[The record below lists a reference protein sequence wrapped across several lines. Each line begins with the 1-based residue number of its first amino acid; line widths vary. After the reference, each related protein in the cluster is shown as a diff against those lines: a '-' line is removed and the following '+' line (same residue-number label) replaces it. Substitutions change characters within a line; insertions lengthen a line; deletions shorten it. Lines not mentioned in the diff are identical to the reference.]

1 MKFKMSVLTAVAL
14 CFSLRLTAQRRD
26 EGVEVRV
33 ADLVPTRFGVSLTL
47 RASDSSG
54 DIHMMVGLQEGQSI
68 ARAMHNNQ
76 ADRPMSHDLFK
87 SFLERNGWS
96 VQRVLIRD
104 LKDGTFY
111 ADMTVEK
118 DSQTQVYDARPSD
131 AMAIGLRFGAKIF
144 VSKRVFEEQKQTE
157 GDDDQ
162 EDRGVKPSEPETL
175 KL

>member
-1 MKFKMSVLTAVAL
+1 MKSKLCMFTAIAF
-14 CFSLRLTAQRRD
+14 CFCVTLSAQRRD
-26 EGVEVRV
+26 DGVEVKV
-33 ADLVPTRFGVSLTL
+33 VDLVPTRFGVSLTL

-76 ADRPMSHDLFK
+76 GDRPMSHDLFK
-87 SFLERNGWS
+87 SFLDRNGWR

-118 DSQTQVYDARPSD
+118 DQATQTYDARPSD

-144 VSKRVFEEQKQTE
+144 VSRQVFEEQKKSE
-157 GDDDQ
+157 GDDEDQ
-162 EDRGVKPSEPETL
+162 EVKPTEPETL

>member
-1 MKFKMSVLTAVAL
+1 MKFKVSVLTAVAL
-14 CFSLRLTAQRRD
+14 FSCLTLVAQRHD
-26 EGVEVRV
+26 EGVEVKV
-33 ADLVPTRFGVSLTL
+33 TDLVPTRFGVSLTL

-54 DIHMMVGLQEGQSI
+54 DIHMLVGLQEGQSI

-76 ADRPMSHDLFK
+76 AERPMSHDLFK
-87 SFLERNGWS
+87 SFLDRNGWR

-104 LKDGTFY
+104 LKDGTFF

-144 VSKRVFEEQKQTE
+144 VNRRVFEEQKQSE
-157 GDDDQ
+157 GD
-162 EDRGVKPSEPETL
+162 EDREETPNEPETL

>member
-1 MKFKMSVLTAVAL
+1 MKSKVFVFTAVAF
-14 CFSLRLTAQRRD
+14 CFCLTLVAQRRD
-26 EGVEVRV
+26 EGVEVKV

-76 ADRPMSHDLFK
+76 AERPMSHDLFK
-87 SFLERNGWS
+87 SFLERNGWR

-104 LKDGTFY
+104 LKDGTFF
-111 ADMTVEK
+111 ADMTVGK
-118 DSQTQVYDARPSD
+118 DSETQVYDARPSD

-144 VSKRVFEEQKQTE
+144 VSKRVFEEQKKND
-157 GDDDQ
+157 GDEDQ
-162 EDRGVKPSEPETL
+162 EDQEVKPSEPETL

>member
-1 MKFKMSVLTAVAL
+1 MKFKVSVLTAVAL
-14 CFSLRLTAQRRD
+14 FSCLTLVAQRHD
-26 EGVEVRV
+26 EGVEVKV
-33 ADLVPTRFGVSLTL
+33 TDLVPTRFGVSLTL

-54 DIHMMVGLQEGQSI
+54 DIHMLVGLQEGQSI

-76 ADRPMSHDLFK
+76 AERPMSHDLFK
-87 SFLERNGWS
+87 SFLDRNGWR

-104 LKDGTFY
+104 LKDGTFF

-144 VSKRVFEEQKQTE
+144 VNRRVFEEQKQSE
-157 GDDDQ
+157 GD
-162 EDRGVKPSEPETL
+162 EDREEKPNEPETL